1 MVGEDEKEKGKISV
15 HYKTPWSDRK
25 QKSGTT
31 TQDYTVQR
39 GKSGNVQQS
48 KSHFLV
54 PVV

>member
-1 MVGEDEKEKGKISV
+1 MVGEDEKEEGKISV
-15 HYKTPWSDRK
+15 HNKTLWSDRK

-48 KSHFLV
+48 KSHFHV

>member
-15 HYKTPWSDRK
+15 HYKTSRSDRK

-31 TQDYTVQR
+31 TQDYTIQR
-39 GKSGNVQQS
+39 GKSGNVQS
-48 KSHFLV
+48 KSCFLV